1 MIHRA
6 SVHLKIGFFGKF
18 ILITSQLCFIVA
30 ITCRMTCNRIISQI
44 IAQFNFQW
52 FFDKIFLK
60 TNFIFNISYYTSK
73 FFGCFSIWN
82 KYSTSIFYHTQLYTI
97 ITFNLA
103 LKWHVVSLPKLG
115 CWLHMFMFMFIRLL
129 FSNSVPLVSVA
140 WILIIIAD
148 DVRWYGGWGGNVRD
162 DASIFWACFLSG
174 ATCRSVMYSSSSLLQ
189 CSLLMLR
196 GIPDDDNDPQ
206 TLI

>member
-44 IAQFNFQW
+44 IAEFNFQW
-52 FFDKIFLK
+52 FFDNIFFKLISFSTVTTLQNNLAVSQFE
-60 TNFIFNISYYTSK
+60 TNILHPYFITH
-73 FFGCFSIWN
+73 
-82 KYSTSIFYHTQLYTI
+82 KYAI

-115 CWLHMFMFMFIRLL
+115 CWLHMFMFLFIRLL

-148 DVRWYGGWGGNVRD
+148 DVRWYGGGGGNVRN
-162 DASIFWACFLSG
+162 DASIFWACFLSS

>member
-1 MIHRA
+1 MIFDN
-6 SVHLKIGFFGKF
+6 IFFKLISFSTVTTLQNNLAVSQFETNILHPYF
-18 ILITSQLCFIVA
+18 ITH
-30 ITCRMTCNRIISQI
+30 
-44 IAQFNFQW
+44 
-52 FFDKIFLK
+52 
-60 TNFIFNISYYTSK
+60 
-73 FFGCFSIWN
+73 
-82 KYSTSIFYHTQLYTI
+82 KYAI

-103 LKWHVVSLPKLG
+103 LKWHVVSLQKFW
-115 CWLHMFMFMFIRLL
+115 CWLHMFMSLFIRLL
-129 FSNSVPLVSVA
+129 FGNSVPLVSVA
-140 WILIIIAD
+140 WILIIIIAD
-148 DVRWYGGWGGNVRD
+148 DVRWYGGGGGNVRGTT